1 MGIFRSLSGSLL
13 VELTS
18 ADVSGML
25 RTVNKA
31 GITVRDVRPD
41 GDLTVCFTVAQRDL
55 RSIERLT
62 ARKGARIKVISRKG
76 IFWPILGLKRRP
88 ILLMGL
94 TVLLSLSL
102 FLPSRVLFVE
112 VEGNGRVPGHL
123 IMEAAQEAGIR
134 FGASRR
140 AVRSE
145 KMKNELLGTLPQLQW
160 AGVNTYGCTAVI
172 SVRER
177 ADETRHQAD
186 AAVSRIIA
194 STDGVITSC
203 TVTGG
208 SGLCSVGQ
216 AVQKGQ
222 VLISGYTDCGG
233 VTISGRAKGEVFA
246 ETLHELTVVMPSSS
260 QNRTRYNSHKTNFS
274 LLIGKK
280 RINFYK
286 GSGISD
292 SRCVKMSTQYHLTLP
307 GGYVLPLTLIKETIA
322 YCDTQEKPV
331 EKEPAQTLLS
341 ELSQQYL
348 QHNLVA
354 LAILDTDELMQSTGD
369 CWRLDGVYACTEMI
383 GREQGEQIGDFH
395 GKTD

>member
-1 MGIFRSLSGSLL
+1 MGIFRSLSGMLL

-18 ADVSGML
+18 ADISGML
-25 RTVNKA
+25 RTVNEA
-31 GITVRDVRPD
+31 GITVRDVQTG

-55 RSIERLT
+55 HSIEML
-62 ARKGARIKVISRKG
+62 ASRKGARVKLIARKG
-76 IFWPILGLKRRP
+76 IFWSILGLTHRP
-88 ILLMGL
+88 VLVMGL
-94 TVLLSLSL
+94 AVLLSLSL
-102 FLPSRVLFVE
+102 FLPSRVLFVK
-112 VEGNGRVPGHL
+112 VEGNGRVPERL
-123 IMEAAQEAGIR
+123 ITEAAQEAGIR

-177 ADETRHQAD
+177 AVETRHQAE

-194 STDGVITSC
+194 SSDGVITSC

-246 ETLHELTVVMPSSS
+246 ETLHGLTAVMPSSS
-260 QNRTRYNSHKTNFS
+260 QIRTRHKSLKTNFS

-292 SRCVKMSTQYHLTLP
+292 GSCVKMSTQYHLTLP
-307 GGYVLPLTLIKETIA
+307 GGYVLPLSLTKETIA
-322 YCDTQEKPV
+322 SYDTEEMPV
-331 EKEPAQTLLS
+331 SEENAGTLLS
-341 ELSQQYL
+341 ELSRQYL
-348 QHNLVA
+348 QRNLVA
-354 LAILDTDELMQSTGD
+354 LAILDADELLQSCGD
-369 CWRLDGVYACTEMI
+369 CWRLDGIYACTEMI